1 MSPDSTMEST
11 LPSTNSSLFNVPK
24 LAEDG
29 SNWIT
34 YKERTLT
41 AIGARGLMRHIDGRA
56 IELISFDVDKTT
68 KVVTKKDGTPA
79 TQTEIDELDKKI
91 DEYYQKNS
99 LVKQQIFSTITDRLL
114 LRVQKLKDASEIWKE
129 ICQIH
134 EGKTELVQIDL
145 RWRLQETR
153 CDEGGDVKA
162 HFAELLRLRES
173 LAGMGVVLV
182 DTDFHAII
190 LGSLPESYRP
200 LLSSISAAAKI
211 TKSPLTPNEL
221 ISIIT
226 EEFEHRQ
233 LTEQRPSKKGKDVAL
248 SAVKSGQEHSRTPN
262 QKNQDITCFNCER
275 KGHYKTNCWRPGGG
289 KEGQG
294 PHQK

>member
-41 AIGARGLMRHIDGRA
+41 AIGARGLMGHIDGRA

-114 LRVQKLKDASEIWKE
+114 LRIQKLKDASEIWKE

-145 RWRLQETR
+145 
-153 CDEGGDVKA
+153 
-162 HFAELLRLRES
+162 
-173 LAGMGVVLV
+173 
-182 DTDFHAII
+182 
-190 LGSLPESYRP
+190 
-200 LLSSISAAAKI
+200 
-211 TKSPLTPNEL
+211 
-221 ISIIT
+221 
-226 EEFEHRQ
+226 
-233 LTEQRPSKKGKDVAL
+233 
-248 SAVKSGQEHSRTPN
+248 
-262 QKNQDITCFNCER
+262 
-275 KGHYKTNCWRPGGG
+275 
-289 KEGQG
+289 
-294 PHQK
+294 